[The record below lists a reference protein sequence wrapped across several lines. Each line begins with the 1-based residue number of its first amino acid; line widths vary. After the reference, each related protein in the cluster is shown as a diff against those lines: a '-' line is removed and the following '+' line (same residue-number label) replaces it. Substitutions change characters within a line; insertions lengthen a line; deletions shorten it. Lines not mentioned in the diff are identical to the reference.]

1 MSRKNNKRDIIA
13 YDINSNK
20 LYRLANNILNEI
32 TIKDK
37 TKTAYNISYM
47 PGLEVKYSSVDVS
60 NESDEDEI
68 NVITNKIY
76 ESLGLDI
83 DKDYN
88 ITYGISNASMGVNTI
103 YNVFVV
109 DNEKIAETFDEVA
122 KKINYIDYLDM
133 EPLLYKTY
141 YSNQILDSMGL
152 QMFIYLHKTYATLT
166 FYKDGELIY
175 YRVLNK
181 LSIDML
187 HAAYC
192 NDLSERISERIFIDD
207 LNRYGF
213 DHIEEAKKISL
224 NKVLADAFKLLVS
237 NISFGI
243 KTLSLADMG
252 ISRVIVGTDIGLS
265 DNFLRKIE
273 TMFSCFRSIDPDELI
288 DRLLENNIEI
298 NSNTL
303 RVNQFLNIHKFKYDL
318 FKNTKEFI
326 PNIKAQENTLENV
339 EHELNINPFVL
350 MSFLKAQE
358 QLKEPMPTFNISTY
372 LRPLPLLKRRSG
384 QLILTAVLALLLA
397 ILYPIFNYSYG
408 YYLSFKS
415 DTLSQQLPS
424 VKETHDKLSQQ
435 ISGLKSQIDSLN
447 QNINQS
453 KQRYSYI
460 ANLLDE
466 IYNKK
471 QHYYARAKMVK
482 DLTGFLNVSNVKIT
496 TLEANANTIELGLKG
511 GNIEVANF
519 LNSISSVD
527 KYSIDSKDINIQNII
542 NPDGSSEYVS
552 KVVIRVVK

>member
-13 YDINSNK
+13 YDVSSNK

-60 NESDEDEI
+60 NKADEEEI

-76 ESLGLDI
+76 ETLSLDI

-109 DNEKIAETFDEVA
+109 DNEKIIEVFDEVA

-141 YSNQILDSMGL
+141 YTNNILDGIGL
-152 QMFIYLHKTYATLT
+152 QMFIYLHKTYSTLT

-265 DNFLRKIE
+265 DNFLRKVQ
-273 TMFSCFRSIDPDELI
+273 TMFSCFRSMDPDELI
-288 DRLLENNIEI
+288 DRLLENKADI

-318 FKNTKEFI
+318 FKNTKEFV
-326 PNIKAQENTLENV
+326 PNIKNQDGMLEQADY
-339 EHELNINPFVL
+339 ELNINPFIL
-350 MSFLKAQE
+350 MSLLKAQE
-358 QLKEPMPTFNISTY
+358 QLKEPMNTFNISIY
-372 LRPLPLLKRRSG
+372 LRPLPLIKRRSG
-384 QLILTAVLALLLA
+384 QLILSAVLALLLSL
-397 ILYPIFNYSYG
+397 LYPIFNYSYG
-408 YYLSFKS
+408 YYLSFKNE
-415 DTLSQQLPS
+415 TLNQELPAVKQAHDQLN
-424 VKETHDKLSQQ
+424 QQ
-435 ISGLKSQIDSLN
+435 ILGLKKQIDNLN

-453 KQRYSYI
+453 NQRYGYI
-460 ANLLDE
+460 SNLLDE

-471 QHYYARAKMVK
+471 NNYYARAKMIME
-482 DLTGFLNVSNVKIT
+482 LTRVLNISNVKIT
-496 TLEANANTIELGLKG
+496 FFEANYDNIILGLKG
-511 GNIEVANF
+511 SNIEVANF
-519 LNSISSVD
+519 LNSISSID
-527 KYSIDSKDINIQNII
+527 KYSIDSKDISIQNIV
-542 NPDGSSEYVS
+542 NPDGNTEYVS
-552 KVVIRVVK
+552 KVIIKVIK